1 MTRNPTEHQQWLI
14 ICCFVFDGIWILVFA
29 PDMKLCNIAWRLGR
43 VRARA
48 SKSRVR
54 LASRSS
60 PVFGTR
66 RSSSGS
72 RWRSPM
78 RCRCNAPTH
87 VRQCTR
93 VLHDAHAFMVD
104 RTTSRSGP
112 QSMASRSWLLGCCF
126 VERCRMRE
134 MSLSISV
141 SSIASGPVLHSRSRR
156 LAQAL
161 HGRMWPERPWL

>member
-1 MTRNPTEHQQWLI
+1 
-14 ICCFVFDGIWILVFA
+14 
-29 PDMKLCNIAWRLGR
+29 MKLCNIAWRLAGWAYCPSSPLSFSR
-43 VRARA
+43 LESGLQQPGVAFALALA
-48 SKSRVR
+48 SLAFASRV
-54 LASRSS
+54 A
-60 PVFGTR
+60 R
-66 RSSSGS
+66 R
-72 RWRSPM
+72 RSPM
-78 RCRCNAPTH
+78 RRRCNAPTH

-112 QSMASRSWLLGCCF
+112 HPMASRSWLLGCCF

-141 SSIASGPVLHSRSRR
+141 SSIASGPVLQCRSRR

-161 HGRMWPERPWL
+161 HGRVWPERRWL